1 MENTENT
8 VQINTSELKDLLK
21 RAKSRVATDWEREF
35 VREQIERFKRWGE
48 DLHLSPK
55 QLDILQ
61 KIARREVF
69 DDEL

>member
-1 MENTENT
+1 MEET
-8 VQINTSELKDLLK
+8 VSVNVQDHKELLK
-21 RAKSRVATDWEREF
+21 RAKQRVATDWEREF
-35 VREQIERFKRWGE
+35 VGEQIERFKRWGE